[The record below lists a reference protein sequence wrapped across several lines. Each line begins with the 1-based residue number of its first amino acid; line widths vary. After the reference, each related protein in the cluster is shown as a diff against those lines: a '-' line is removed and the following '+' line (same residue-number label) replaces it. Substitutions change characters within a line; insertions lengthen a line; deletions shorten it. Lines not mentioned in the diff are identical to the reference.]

1 MGMGSKIRNV
11 FGALFDV
18 EPHERQKLL
27 FLSMAF
33 CLIIGGYTIAKE
45 LKDSVFLQIVGREY
59 VPLAR
64 TVVLF
69 GLMPAIFLYSKLVD
83 KVRRYQLLNYCA
95 LFFGML
101 GFLFT
106 YLLGHPVIGL
116 PNTNI
121 GPDRIFGWVF
131 YFFVEAYSPF
141 LVSVFWA
148 FANSISSPQEA
159 KNNYGLMVAGSKFG
173 GVTSAL
179 IAWIILSG
187 ISASATYSRS
197 VDIYAHQLVY
207 AMSSCMLI
215 LVPIMTLMMIK
226 HVPGQYLH
234 GYEAVYQAEKLRK
247 KEGKNETGM
256 FAGLWLLIRYP
267 YVLGIFGMVYF
278 YEVVSTV
285 LSFLRLK
292 VAEAN
297 ADTLAGVT
305 ANLLWMIMLSHAI
318 GFLISLLGT
327 RELLKRLG
335 TRVCL
340 FLIPLV
346 CGAVL
351 CYVMFDAS
359 PFMFGLAYS
368 ILKSINLAFSWPV
381 RESLYIPTVKEIKFK
396 SKSWIDAFGS
406 KFAKTSGSAF
416 NWATTQ
422 VSVSMYMPLH
432 SFFFAGVVGLW
443 FMAAYLLGRR
453 FDRAIAKNEVIGL
466 DEEAIKI

>member
-1 MGMGSKIRNV
+1 M
-11 FGALFDV
+11 
-18 EPHERQKLL
+18 
-27 FLSMAF
+27 
-33 CLIIGGYTIAKE
+33 
-45 LKDSVFLQIVGREY
+45 QIVGREY
-59 VPLAR
+59 IPLAR
-64 TVVLF
+64 TMVLF
-69 GLMPAIFLYSKLVD
+69 GLMPAIFFYSKLVD

-95 LFFGML
+95 LFFGL
-101 GFLFT
+101 FGFAFV

-116 PNTNI
+116 PNTNM
-121 GPDRIFGWVF
+121 GAHRVFGWVF
-131 YFFVEAYSPF
+131 YFFVEGYSPF

-159 KNNYGLMVAGSKFG
+159 KSNYGLMVAGSKFG
-173 GVTSAL
+173 GVVSAL
-179 IAWIILSG
+179 IAWLILSSVNS
-187 ISASATYSRS
+187 SAVYSRS
-197 VDIYAHQLVY
+197 MDIYAHQFVY
-207 AMSSCMLI
+207 ALSSIMLI
-215 LVPIMTLMMIK
+215 LVPIMTLLMMRR
-226 HVPGQYLH
+226 VPGKYLH
-234 GYEAVYQAEKLRK
+234 GYEAAYQAEKQKK
-247 KEGKNETGM
+247 KEGKGETGM
-256 FAGLWLLIRYP
+256 FAGLWMLIRYP

-278 YEVVSTV
+278 YEAVSTV

-292 VAEAN
+292 VAAAN
-297 ADTLAGVT
+297 ANTLAGVT
-305 ANLLWMIMLSHAI
+305 ANLLWMIMLAHGI

-381 RESLYIPTVKEIKFK
+381 RESLYIPAVKEIKFK

-416 NWATTQ
+416 NWVSTQ
-422 VSVSMYMPLH
+422 VSASMYMPLH
-432 SFFFAGVVGLW
+432 SFFFAGIVGLW
-443 FMAAYLLGRR
+443 FVTAYLLGRR
-453 FDRAIAKNEVIGL
+453 FDKAVANNEVIGL
-466 DEEAIKI
+466 EDEEAVKI